1 VLLFVLSG
9 TSMRVKTVRAFRN
22 QNSCLSEPKFV
33 PFGTIHRV
41 KALVL
46 KAFWH
51 P

>member
-1 VLLFVLSG
+1 MLPFVLSG
-9 TSMRVKTVRAFRN
+9 TRSSAKIVRAFRN

-41 KALVL
+41 KVLVL
-46 KAFWH
+46 IVFWH